1 MLGLA
6 SGRTFAARAPDVEGK
21 SVLSFVVTEL
31 GAVVAGEACALMSLE
46 ISPLASIF
54 IRLAPTASTS
64 PATTHS
70 STTFPATGA
79 GISI

>member
-6 SGRTFAARAPDVEGK
+6 SGRTFVARAPNVEVE
-21 SVLSFVVTEL
+21 SALSFVIIGLV
-31 GAVVAGEACALMSLE
+31 AAVAGEACALMSLE
-46 ISPLASIF
+46 ISPVASIF